1 MLLTL
6 GGLGTLPTV
15 LVGLIVLALVILVGR
30 LVLKVAWRLVLLAA
44 VAVAVLYVLGLF
56 GISVL

>member
-1 MLLTL
+1 MLLQL

-30 LVLKVAWRLVLLAA
+30 LVLRVAWRLVMLAA
-44 VAVAVLYVLGLF
+44 LAVGVLYVLGLF

>member
-1 MLLTL
+1 MLLQL

-15 LVGLIVLALVILVGR
+15 LVGLVVLALVILVGR
-30 LVLKVAWRLVLLAA
+30 LVLKVAWRLVVLAA
-44 VAVAVLYVLGLF
+44 VAVGVLYVLGLF